1 MGENYQQAPQRGVIK
16 ESEMS
21 VRSNFKVGKT
31 IAGFAFTTSR
41 DPDGTHSRMLM
52 ETFAKTKERSEAKL
66 VNSKKYFFS
75 QGHKFYRLYS
85 VHMTV
90 MRELEFNLNDGMQ
103 GFPCLDDDE
112 DIEPE
117 VKKIN
122 GRIVLEDPF
131 DLPNP
136 AKMHRKRS

>member
-1 MGENYQQAPQRGVIK
+1 M
-16 ESEMS
+16 
-21 VRSNFKVGKT
+21 RSKIAVGKT
-31 IAGFAFTTSR
+31 IAGFAYTVSKNHNG
-41 DPDGTHSRMLM
+41 DGNERVLID
-52 ETFAKTKERSEAKL
+52 TFAKTQTKAKAKL
-66 VNSKKYFFS
+66 VNSKRYFYS
-75 QGHKFYRLYS
+75 KEYSKYRLFS
-85 VHMTV
+85 VHLSV
-90 MRELEFNLNDGMQ
+90 MRELELNLDDDDT
-103 GFPCLDDDE
+103 GFPCLDDDD